1 MNTRIHSLTV
11 ILLSSALVFA
21 PWAVRAEGAAD
32 PLRAAVDAAVLP
44 VIAEYDIPGLAM
56 AITVDGQQHFFNYGV
71 ASRESQSPVTED
83 TVFEI
88 GSVSK
93 TFTATLAAYAEA
105 SGALSLSDHPA
116 KYLPELAES
125 DINVAT
131 LLNLGTYTA
140 GGLPLQF
147 PGDIGGDE
155 DVAGYFQQWQSE
167 VPPGTQR
174 RYSNPSI
181 GLLGRISAL
190 ALDGEF
196 GDLLEAEIF
205 GQLGLRNSYIRVP
218 EAAMLSYAWGYDKD
232 NRPIRV
238 APGPLDAE
246 AYGVKST
253 SADMIAFVESNMAG
267 GVQPPELQQAL
278 DATKVGHFRVGEM
291 VQGLGWEQYPFP
303 VSLERLLSGNSATM
317 AMEPNTA
324 VALIPPHVPD
334 GATLFNKT
342 GSTNGFGAYVAFV
355 PKHRIGVV
363 LLANRNFPIPAR
375 ITAVLSVLDHLTP

>member
-1 MNTRIHSLTV
+1 MNTRTRSLTAV
-11 ILLSSALVFA
+11 LVSSALVLA
-21 PWAVRAEGAAD
+21 PLAVQAEGEVD
-32 PLRAAVDAAVLP
+32 PLRAAVDAAFLP
-44 VIAEYDIPGLAM
+44 VIAEYDIPGLAV
-56 AITVDGQQHFFNYGV
+56 AVTVDGQQHFFNYGV
-71 ASRESQSPVTED
+71 ASTDSASPVTEN
-83 TVFEI
+83 TLFEI

-105 SGALSLSDHPA
+105 SGALKLSDHPA
-116 KYLPELAES
+116 QYVPELADG
-125 DINVAT
+125 DINAAT

-147 PGDIGGDE
+147 PADVGGDG
-155 DVAGYFQQWQSE
+155 DVDGYFQRWQAE

-190 ALDGEF
+190 AMNGEF
-196 GDLLEAEIF
+196 EELLEEQII
-205 GQLGLRNSYIRVP
+205 GQLGLRNTYIRVP
-218 EAAMLSYAWGYDKD
+218 EAALGSYAWGYDK
-232 NRPIRV
+232 NNHPVRV
-238 APGPLDAE
+238 SPGPLDSE

-253 SADMIAFVESNMAG
+253 SADMIAFVESNMAL
-267 GVQPPELQQAL
+267 GVRPPQLQQAL

-303 VSLERLLSGNSATM
+303 VSLERLLAGNSVAM
-317 AMEPNTA
+317 AMEPNA
-324 VALIPPHVPD
+324 ASALIPPHVPD
-334 GATLFNKT
+334 GPTLFNKT

-355 PKHRIGVV
+355 PKHRIGVA

-375 ITAVLSVLDHLTP
+375 IAAVLSVLDHLAP